1 MPHRYIH
8 GVVFNIVGVAHTVD
22 ATHRGHHDDVASA
35 RKQCCDRAEAQTVD
49 FLIDLQVFLNVFVR
63 RRDVGFRLIIVVIR
77 HEIVHRVFGEKTL
90 ELAVE
95 LGSER
100 LVVRQNERRLAC
112 ALNDVRHGE
121 SFTRAGHTKQ
131 RLIRHTLHHAIRQF
145 VDGLWLVASW
155 GIFRMKFKIHLSNT
169 F

>member
-1 MPHRYIH
+1 M
-8 GVVFNIVGVAHTVD
+8 
-22 ATHRGHHDDVASA
+22 
-35 RKQCCDRAEAQTVD
+35 
-49 FLIDLQVFLNVFVR
+49 
-63 RRDVGFRLIIVVIR
+63 
-77 HEIVHRVFGEKTL
+77 HRVFGEKTL
-90 ELAVE
+90 ELAVK

-112 ALNDVRHGE
+112 ALNDVRHSE
-121 SFTRAGHTKQ
+121 SFTGAGYTKQ
-131 RLIRHTLHHAIRQF
+131 RLIRHTLHHAIRQL